1 MGFQRA
7 VMNVGNNGAGV
18 YSVLLDLGDDGEEI
32 HGVAMN
38 FRNDGTV
45 IVTNIG
51 SGGVSVRATTMN
63 TRNNFVSVRN
73 AMVTVRNDCGCICC
87 KFDLE
92 AESQNRSHKIG
103 QGAR

>member
-18 YSVLLDLGDDGEEI
+18 YSILLDLEDDGEVT

-45 IVTNIG
+45 I
-51 SGGVSVRATTMN
+51 
-63 TRNNFVSVRN
+63 
-73 AMVTVRNDCGCICC
+73 
-87 KFDLE
+87 
-92 AESQNRSHKIG
+92 
-103 QGAR
+103 